1 MWNLLA
7 FENLTPLNW
16 DNVLK
21 SLTILWQGLL
31 AIFIVI
37 GLIIL
42 AVKLINGSINKIE
55 KMKAEKAARAETNP
69 DQTE

>member
-16 DNVLK
+16 TNVLK
-21 SLTILWQGLL
+21 ALTILWQGLL

-37 GLIIL
+37 GLIII
-42 AVKLINGSINKIE
+42 AVKLINGAINKIE
-55 KMKAEKAARAETNP
+55 KAKAEKAAQAEQETK
-69 DQTE
+69 TE